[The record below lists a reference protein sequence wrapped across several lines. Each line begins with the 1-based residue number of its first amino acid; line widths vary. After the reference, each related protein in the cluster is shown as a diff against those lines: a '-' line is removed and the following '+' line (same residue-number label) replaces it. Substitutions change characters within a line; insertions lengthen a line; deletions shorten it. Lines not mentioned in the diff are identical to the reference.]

1 MTDLRRVI
9 YTAVLT
15 ALFAVPLPWISG
27 TAFAAAP
34 LLQILDDFSV
44 EEGGENPI
52 LTLHFTVP
60 ISYSRHAPK
69 TAGDTLQ
76 LWFSPNPAGGANPTL
91 PDRETAKWTPSPEVP
106 LTELS
111 YDQSPGGGARLTLRF
126 HKELRYRVT
135 PGGDFRSISIEL
147 TDPDRTAQGAPE
159 ASAAKPVESKRNGG
173 RPSNGEAEKPATPLD
188 LARQAVIREDW
199 PGALN
204 YYSKV
209 EQAGDPEARA
219 EAVEMLG
226 LARERLG
233 QGWRARQEYERF
245 LKLFPK
251 GEGAARVKQRI
262 VGLETSTRKEKEK
275 LAKNGKEKAGGESG
289 PRWEL
294 HGGLSQYYY
303 QGGMISDFRDHSTT
317 DSSLLLNNFNLN
329 GRIHT
334 DRLDVRGRFDGRYRE
349 DFLRESYN
357 QFRVSNFYLD
367 INDRPS
373 GLSTRL
379 GRQIRSTGGV
389 LGRFDGGVLAYKFD
403 PQFQAVMVGGFPVQP
418 FRSTD
423 GNSDLSFYGLGLEFG
438 PFADYW
444 AGNAYII
451 NQDDNRRHRTD
462 RRAIGGELRYQHPVH
477 PVFTQFDYDVLFR
490 ELNIFQA
497 LGNWNFENGAILHA
511 NFDYHRTPILGS
523 SNLDYVL
530 QAAATESI
538 ADLSARQQCE
548 ALLNSDYRRYVVA
561 NSGNLKTATVGG
573 IMPIAER
580 LQFNADMMWSNLSG
594 NNPTN
599 ACANIPG
606 FAAANLATLLMGTG
620 DQFSYSAQLIA
631 NGLLNAGDIWTL
643 GLRYYD
649 NNNNK
654 GPNIVSMYMDGR
666 YPIDQQWR
674 IDPRL
679 RVDYYT
685 AYSGWNG
692 DEMVRVRPALRLTY
706 NVLRSLSTEVEGGFE
721 WSDHLVRD
729 RTDTTGYFFSAGYR
743 WSF

>member
-1 MTDLRRVI
+1 MFP
-9 YTAVLT
+9 AVLG
-15 ALFAVPLPWISG
+15 ALCAIPLPWNSG
-27 TAFAAAP
+27 IACAAAP
-34 LLQILDDFSV
+34 GLQILDDV
-44 EEGGENPI
+44 VTEAGGENPV
-52 LTLHFTVP
+52 LNFHFTVP
-60 ISYSRHAPK
+60 VNYTRHIPESS
-69 TAGDTLQ
+69 GDTLQ
-76 LWFSPNPAGGANPTL
+76 IWFSPNPVNGADRVL
-91 PDRETAKWTPSPEVP
+91 PDREAVKWTPSPEIP

-111 YDQSPGGGARLTLRF
+111 YDKSPGGGSRLTLRF
-126 HKELRYRVT
+126 HKDLRFRVR
-135 PGGDFRSISIEL
+135 PGGDFRSISVEL
-147 TDPDRTAQGAPE
+147 IDPDRPAQAVAEPAPE
-159 ASAAKPVESKRNGG
+159 RRAEAARNGG
-173 RPSNGEAEKPATPLD
+173 RPANGEPGKPATPLD

-199 PGALN
+199 PAALN

-251 GEGAARVKQRI
+251 GEGANRVKQRI
-262 VGLETSTRKEKEK
+262 VGLETSSKKEKEK
-275 LAKNGKEKAGGESG
+275 LAKSAKDKAGADGG
-289 PRWEL
+289 YRWEVN
-294 HGGLSQYYY
+294 GALSQYYY
-303 QGGMISDFRDHSTT
+303 QGGMISDFQDHSTT
-317 DSSLLLNNFNLN
+317 DSSLLLNNFSLN
-329 GRIHT
+329 GRMRT

-367 INDRPS
+367 VNDRTT

-389 LGRFDGGVLAYKFD
+389 LGRFDGGVLGYKFH
-403 PQFQAVMVGGFPVQP
+403 PKFQAVMVGGFPVQP
-418 FRSTD
+418 YRSTD
-423 GNSDLSFYGLGLEFG
+423 GNPDLSFYGLSLEFG
-438 PFADYW
+438 PFDEYW

-451 NQDDNRRHRTD
+451 NQDDNRGRRTD

-477 PVFTQFDYDVLFR
+477 PIFTQFDYDILFR

-497 LGNWNFENGAILHA
+497 LGNWNFENGAIVHA

-523 SNLDYVL
+523 SNLAYVL
-530 QAAATESI
+530 QAAGTDSI
-538 ADLSARQQCE
+538 ADLTARQQCE
-548 ALLNSDYRRYVVA
+548 ALLNSDYRRYVIE
-561 NSGNLKTATVGG
+561 NSGNLKSATIGG
-573 IMPIAER
+573 IVPIVDK
-580 LQFNADMMWSNLSG
+580 LQFNADMMWSNMSG

-599 ACANIPG
+599 ACAGIPG
-606 FAAANLATLLMGTG
+606 FAAANLGTLLMGTG

-631 NGLLNAGDIWTL
+631 NSLTRTGDIWTL
-643 GLRYYD
+643 GVRYYD

-666 YPIDQQWR
+666 YPIDPQWR

-685 AYSGWNG
+685 GYSGWNG
-692 DEMVRVRPALRLTY
+692 SEMVRVRPALRLTY
-706 NVLRSLSTEVEGGFE
+706 NVLKALSTEVEGGFE
-721 WSDHLVRD
+721 WSDHRVRD
-729 RTDTTGYFFSAGYR
+729 RTDTAGYFFSAGYR